1 MFFQHLILIVGLK
14 VVLCRMK
21 IQMLPCTGL
30 VIGNII
36 PLLMQIVLVS
46 SHFRQNVLQFV
57 FFFFSRSA
65 IKQRSRILIP
75 KNVHWNAL
83 KMTTEISNFV
93 LVILENARLKE
104 VLSDYQKWRFQ
115 FQILQ
120 ILQIL
125 TCNSTCRW
133 KIPQSFP
140 SDGWKCDDGNFHR
153 RLLIMQI
160 MQNHS
165 VLRQSF

>member
-120 ILQIL
+120 IL
-125 TCNSTCRW
+125 TCT
-133 KIPQSFP
+133 IVTQHV
-140 SDGWKCDDGNFHR
+140 DGKFHSHFQAMAENATME
-153 RLLIMQI
+153 ISI
-160 MQNHS
+160 
-165 VLRQSF
+165 VVC

>member
-21 IQMLPCTGL
+21 IQTLPCTGL
-30 VIGNII
+30 VIGYRFYRFAVILGKTFCN
-36 PLLMQIVLVS
+36 LS
-46 SHFRQNVLQFV
+46 
-57 FFFFSRSA
+57 FFFSRSA
-65 IKQRSRILIP
+65 IKQWSRILIP

-120 ILQIL
+120 IL
-125 TCNSTCRW
+125 TCTIVTQHVDW
-133 KIPQSFP
+133 KFHSHE
-140 SDGWKCDDGNFHR
+140 NFAV
-153 RLLIMQI
+153 
-160 MQNHS
+160 S
-165 VLRQSF
+165 VTQTQKT